1 MSKAK
6 SVIKKPAIKKPAT
19 KKPAI
24 KKLAPKK
31 AAIKKS
37 VIKKQLI
44 KKRVLKKPVAKN
56 VTKLVAKKSV
66 IVSTAD
72 DAVSLVADL
81 RQLIEQARET
91 AAVAVNVGLT
101 LMHWRI
107 GQRIRAEVL
116 AGQRAV
122 SLREPRSAS
131 HGTRAPALR

>member
-6 SVIKKPAIKKPAT
+6 SVIKKPLI

-24 KKLAPKK
+24 KKLTPKKSVPKK
-31 AAIKKS
+31 AAIKKA
-37 VIKKQLI
+37 VIKKQPI
-44 KKRVLKKPVAKN
+44 KKRVLTKPVAKN
-56 VTKLVAKKSV
+56 VTKQVAKKSA

-116 AGQRAV
+116 AGHRDISTGSV
-122 SLREPRSAS
+122 CC
-131 HGTRAPALR
+131 G